1 MKRFTISL
9 LILLVT
15 SVTMLPQVFAQSPED
30 LIPQDLDKRAQTG
43 FKFLSVSIDARAAA
57 LGDALTAIDNL
68 GAVAMFYNPASMSRL
83 NRNVDVAFGQVQWI
97 GDINYNAGA
106 AAFRTSYGVFGV
118 NFTTVDYGDF
128 IGTVRDNSVAE
139 NYSETGNFSP
149 SALAIGVGYAYAV
162 SDKFSVGAGAR
173 WVNQDLTGGTNAL
186 LVREDG
192 ENAEQTATFDES
204 TMAFDFGIQYRTG
217 FKSMVFAMSVRNFS
231 QEVTYVQQSLE
242 LPLEFNIGLAMDL
255 VDFTSMDS
263 EVHSFM
269 LSFDTIKPRDFSSQ
283 IRVGGEYSF
292 MDLLHLRA
300 GYVSPTD
307 EQGILLGAGVSK
319 DLGTVQFGL
328 DYAYTDFGLF
338 DTVSRFSAHLSF

>member
-1 MKRFTISL
+1 MKRFTISS

-15 SVTMLPQVFAQSPED
+15 SVMMLPQVFAQTPDE
-30 LIPQDLDKRAQTG
+30 LIPPDLDKRAQTG
-43 FKFLSVSIDARAAA
+43 LKFLSVSIDARAAA

-83 NRNVDVAFGQVQWI
+83 NRNFDVTFGQVKWI

-106 AAFRTSYGVFGV
+106 AAFRTSYGVFGL
-118 NFTTVDYGDF
+118 NFTTVDYGEF
-128 IGTVRDNSVAE
+128 IGTVRDNSVLS
-139 NYSETGNFSP
+139 NYRETGDFSP
-149 SALAIGVGYAYAV
+149 SALAVGVGYAYAV

-173 WVNQDLTGGTNAL
+173 WVSQDLTGGTSTL
-186 LVREDG
+186 LVR
-192 ENAEQTATFDES
+192 AEGDDPEQRATFEES

-242 LPLEFNIGLAMDL
+242 LPLAFNIGLAMDL
-255 VDFTSMDS
+255 MDFTSMDR
-263 EVHSFM
+263 EIHSFM
-269 LSFDTIKPRDFSSQ
+269 LSLDTIKPRDFSSQ

-319 DLGTVQFGL
+319 DLGNIEFAL

-338 DTVSRFSAHLSF
+338 DTVNRFSAHLSF